1 MKDLSKQEFL
11 KDQAKLELGTKVQFF
26 KFDLDDV
33 CSYTTIMALITL
45 ILYYFTPIL
54 LDLIIGGFTGAF
66 LLLLFF
72 YYKIGTN

>member
-1 MKDLSKQEFL
+1 MRDLAKQEFL
-11 KDQAKLELGTKVQFF
+11 KDQAKLELGTEVQFF
-26 KFDLDDV
+26 KFNFDDV
-33 CSYTTIMALITL
+33 CIYTTIMALITM

-54 LDLIIGGFTGAF
+54 IDLIIGGFSGAF